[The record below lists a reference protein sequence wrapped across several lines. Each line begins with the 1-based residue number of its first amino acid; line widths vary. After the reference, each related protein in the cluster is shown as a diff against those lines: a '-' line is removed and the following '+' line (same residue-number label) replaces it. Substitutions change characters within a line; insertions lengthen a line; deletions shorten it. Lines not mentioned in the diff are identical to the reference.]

1 MSARGCHPTR
11 RQARIFQVGERSTV
25 RPDRRTVGIEED
37 TVGLSQ
43 QIRVPDVLLGIVEML
58 LARDFLP
65 EDEEMR
71 FAGLRVVAIWTAPWD
86 AT

>member
-1 MSARGCHPTR
+1 
-11 RQARIFQVGERSTV
+11 
-25 RPDRRTVGIEED
+25 
-37 TVGLSQ
+37 
-43 QIRVPDVLLGIVEML
+43 ML

-86 AT
+86 AA